1 MQQEGTLEILST
13 LKVTK
18 VLCST
23 YRFKIGGD
31 LNVKTLAK

>member
-1 MQQEGTLEILST
+1 MQQEGTLEILSN

-23 YRFKIGGD
+23 YRFKIRGD
-31 LNVKTLAK
+31 LSVKH